1 VANHKIIVDQDKC
14 IGCKICYKS
23 CFVDVIRWDSEN
35 KKPVIAYPGDCVHCT
50 YCEALC
56 PQECIEVVIDFE
68 GERMY
73 QSFDLYR

>member
-1 VANHKIIVDQDKC
+1 MANHKITIDNEKC

-23 CFVDVIRWDSEN
+23 CFVDVIRWDEDAN
-35 KKPVIAYPGDCVHCT
+35 KPIAAYPKDCAHCF

-56 PQECIEVVIDFE
+56 PKKCIKVEADFE

-73 QSFDLYR
+73 QSFDKYR